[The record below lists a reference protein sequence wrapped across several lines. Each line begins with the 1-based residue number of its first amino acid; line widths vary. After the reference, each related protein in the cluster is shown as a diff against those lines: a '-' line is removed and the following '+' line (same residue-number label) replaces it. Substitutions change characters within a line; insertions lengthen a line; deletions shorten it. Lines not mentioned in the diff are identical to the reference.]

1 MEPYQFTKRQEM
13 ARMLIRS
20 ALRATSISMNEMHVQ
35 SGPDN
40 SNANQRAEPRAR
52 TLKGGRV
59 VFNGG
64 YSSYDCTI
72 RNLSS
77 GGAMLQFASTLGI
90 PNAFDLFINN
100 AHGEKYECTVRWR
113 TNVALGVEFVRS

>member
-1 MEPYQFTKRQEM
+1 MQ
-13 ARMLIRS
+13 
-20 ALRATSISMNEMHVQ
+20 VQ

-40 SNANQRAEPRAR
+40 GNTNHREEPRLR

-77 GGAMLQFASTLGI
+77 GGAMLQFSSTLGI
-90 PNAFDLFINN
+90 PNAFELIINN
-100 AHGEKYECTVRWR
+100 SGGVKHDCVVRWR
-113 TNVALGVEFVRS
+113 TNVAIGVAFTRT

>member
-1 MEPYQFTKRQEM
+1 MQ
-13 ARMLIRS
+13 
-20 ALRATSISMNEMHVQ
+20 VQ

-40 SNANQRAEPRAR
+40 GNANQRAEARAR

-77 GGAMLQFASTLGI
+77 GGAMLQFSSTLGI
-90 PNAFDLFINN
+90 PNAFELFVNN
-100 AHGEKYECTVRWR
+100 SAGEKYACTVRWR
-113 TNVALGVEFVRS
+113 TNIALGVAFTRP

>member
-1 MEPYQFTKRQEM
+1 MQ
-13 ARMLIRS
+13 A
-20 ALRATSISMNEMHVQ
+20 Q
-35 SGPDN
+35 SGTDDG
-40 SNANQRAEPRAR
+40 NANQRSEPRAR

-72 RNLSS
+72 RNLSA

-90 PNAFDLFINN
+90 PNNFDLFINN
-100 AHGEKYECTVRWR
+100 SGGEKHVCTVRWR
-113 TNVALGVEFVRS
+113 TNVALGVAFDKA